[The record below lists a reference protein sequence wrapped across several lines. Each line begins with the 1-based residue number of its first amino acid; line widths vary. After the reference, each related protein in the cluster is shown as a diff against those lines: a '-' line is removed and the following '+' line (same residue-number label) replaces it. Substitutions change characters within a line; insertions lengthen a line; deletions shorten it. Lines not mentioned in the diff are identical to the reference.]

1 MPAMMGNKLLL
12 TYSVQHP
19 HQASGLFT
27 SKFTPCAQLSR
38 VSCTFRFGNG
48 AHGSVGTRCSM
59 RVRNR
64 GRKPNDP
71 SQTLAE
77 QPYLQEHRL
86 RLLVHTGIYLLL
98 GVRKQMP
105 LVRFLESMESPSLLN
120 IAPAV
125 FSVPYL
131 QV

>member
-1 MPAMMGNKLLL
+1 
-12 TYSVQHP
+12 
-19 HQASGLFT
+19 
-27 SKFTPCAQLSR
+27 
-38 VSCTFRFGNG
+38 
-48 AHGSVGTRCSM
+48 M